1 VIAIDGMPGAGKTTA
16 LSRLRNALPNHL
28 VLFPEAQPPEGPLPD
43 AATARY
49 LLSQAQGRLADARR
63 LQQSRPGLLIVSDRC
78 HIGVL
83 AYRYALMATGQ
94 GPQQDFDHALE
105 LAHQFGLT
113 APGAHARVLVLL
125 IDPTESV
132 ARRRAYAH
140 DERYRLW
147 FDPLF
152 LDAYHHFLAHLDTW
166 LAPESFTTQD
176 VTTTSAWAALLSALP
191 PHLTARLT
199 PTPATAGHPEAP

>member
-1 VIAIDGMPGAGKTTA
+1 MIAIDGMPGAGKTTA
-16 LSRLRNALPNHL
+16 LSRLRNALPDQV

-43 AATARY
+43 AAAARY
-49 LLSQAQGRLADARR
+49 LLTEAQGRVADARR
-63 LQQSRPGLLIVSDRC
+63 LQQAHPGLLIVSDRC

-94 GPQQDFDHALE
+94 GLYQDFDHALE

-113 APGAHARVLVLL
+113 APGAHDHILVLL
-125 IDPTESV
+125 IDPAESI

-140 DERYRLW
+140 DERYRRW
-147 FDPLF
+147 FDPSF
-152 LDAYHHFLAHLDTW
+152 LNAYHHFLTHLDTW
-166 LAPESFTTQD
+166 LAPESFTTHD
-176 VTTTSAWAALLSALP
+176 VTTTRAWAALLSALP

-199 PTPATAGHPEAP
+199 PTPAAGDRPEAP